1 MDAQLDPDRSE
12 WDVIV
17 IGGAPPGE
25 NVAQYATQF
34 SGLSAV
40 IVEEALVG
48 GECSF
53 WACMPSKAL
62 LRPVELLSA
71 ARTMP
76 GIANVLRGASID
88 VAAVLARR
96 DRIVNN
102 HDDTSQVQWA
112 LNNQI
117 DVIRG
122 HARLDGPR
130 TVTVSTAD
138 GGTRTITARHAVVL
152 DSGSRA
158 AIPPVSGFHEA
169 RPWTSRDA
177 TNLHEVP
184 NRVLLCGGG
193 VVACEAATWLIGL
206 GAEEVTIVEGGPRLL
221 GRLEPFASDLVR
233 ESLDAAGVKV
243 CLNTRVGAVS
253 RREVNDAG
261 DGWLHGGEVT
271 VTLDNGDTIMVDE
284 IIVAAGRTPNSDEIG
299 LETVGLE
306 PKGYVEVDDH
316 FAVKGV
322 DGAWLYAVG
331 DLIGRALLTHMGK
344 YQARLCGEV
353 IAARATGKPLDDGP
367 YNTYTDLADHGAVPQ
382 VTFTDPEVASVGLTE
397 QGARDAGFDVET
409 VDYDLASLAGT
420 YVLDENYKGRAKIVL
435 DRASDTLIG
444 ATFAGA
450 GTAELVHSA
459 TVAVVGK
466 VPVAALWHAVPSYPT
481 VSEIW
486 LRLLETLQ
494 QQRRRSS

>member
-1 MDAQLDPDRSE
+1 MDAQLDPDRTE

-25 NVAQYATQF
+25 NAAQYATQF

-40 IVEEALVG
+40 IVEKDLVG
-48 GECSF
+48 GECSY

-62 LRPVELLSA
+62 LRPVELFSA
-71 ARTMP
+71 ARAMP

-88 VAAVLARR
+88 VASVLARR

-112 LNNQI
+112 LNNKI

-130 TVTVSTAD
+130 TVTVSTSD
-138 GGTRTITARHAVVL
+138 GGTRTITAKHAVVL

-158 AIPPVSGFHEA
+158 AIPPVSGLREA
-169 RPWTSRDA
+169 RPWISRDA

-221 GRLEPFASDLVR
+221 GRLEPFASDLVH
-233 ESLDAAGVKV
+233 ESLEAAGVKV
-243 CLNTRVGAVS
+243 CLDTRVGAVS

-271 VTLDNGDTIMVDE
+271 VTLDNGETIMADE
-284 IIVAAGRTPNSDEIG
+284 ILVAAGRTPNSDDVG
-299 LETVGLE
+299 LETVGLK
-306 PKGYVEVDDH
+306 PGGFVDVDDH

-322 DGAWLYAVG
+322 DGEWLYAIG

-353 IAARATGKPLDDGP
+353 IAARATGKPLDEGS
-367 YNTYTDLADHGAVPQ
+367 YNAYTDLADHGAVPQ

-397 QGARDAGFDVET
+397 QDARGQGFDVET
-409 VDYDLASLAGT
+409 VEYDLASLAGT
-420 YVLDENYKGRAKIVL
+420 YVLDENYKGRAKLVI
-435 DRASDTLIG
+435 DRAGDRLIG

-450 GTAELVHSA
+450 GTAELLHSA
-459 TVAVVGK
+459 TVAVVGR
-466 VPVAALWHAVPSYPT
+466 VSIGALWHAVPSYPT

-486 LRLLETLQ
+486 LRFLETLQ